1 MFNEK
6 FTAIST
12 LILGKLKQGLPPRL
26 SYHCISHFE
35 DVLRQ
40 SIRIAR
46 AEDIQ
51 NEEELF
57 LLKTAALYHDSGF
70 MFTYTGHEEK
80 SCEIAEEDLTR
91 LSITPMQIVKIKG
104 LIIATRIP
112 QNPATHLEQVLCDAD
127 LDYLGRDDFYPIA
140 ASLYREL
147 KAFHF
152 VKDEKEWNRIQVDF
166 LSSHHYFTAASIRL
180 RNEKKLMH
188 LDHLR
193 KIVDSCQD

>member
-12 LILGKLKQGLPPRL
+12 LILGKLKKSLPPRL

-91 LSITPMQIVKIKG
+91 LSITPMQIEKIKG
-104 LIIATRIP
+104 LI
-112 QNPATHLEQVLCDAD
+112 
-127 LDYLGRDDFYPIA
+127 
-140 ASLYREL
+140 
-147 KAFHF
+147 
-152 VKDEKEWNRIQVDF
+152 
-166 LSSHHYFTAASIRL
+166 
-180 RNEKKLMH
+180 
-188 LDHLR
+188 
-193 KIVDSCQD
+193 